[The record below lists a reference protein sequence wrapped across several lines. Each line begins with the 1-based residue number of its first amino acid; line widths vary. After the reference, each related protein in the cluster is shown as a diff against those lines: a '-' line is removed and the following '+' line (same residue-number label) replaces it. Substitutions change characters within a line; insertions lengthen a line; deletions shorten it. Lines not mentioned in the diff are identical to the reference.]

1 MSSIRKRV
9 TDAVT
14 DLEHQVWRAFR
25 ESSSAVVRYISS
37 DCVMLFHNGEIL
49 DSSSQPSLREY
60 LESDE
65 LIPWASYE
73 IFDLRVVEIDM
84 MAAVV
89 CYRVVTTRALGGGLL
104 KTYQGRVSSTW
115 RQDAS
120 GDWKLCVHH
129 QTLF

>member
-9 TDAVT
+9 ISAVT
-14 DLEHQVWRAFR
+14 DLEHQLWRAFR
-25 ESSSAVVRYISS
+25 ESSSAVVPYLAH

-49 DSSSQPSLREY
+49 DSSSRPSLTQY
-60 LESDE
+60 LQSGE

-73 IFDLRVVEIDM
+73 MFEVRVVEVDM
-84 MAAVV
+84 MAAVI
-89 CYRVVTTRALGGGLL
+89 CYRVVTTRSAGGVL
-104 KTYQGRVSSTW
+104 KAYEGKVSSTW

-129 QTLF
+129 QTLA